1 MWLSKSYLK
10 SKLIEVL
17 FKNTVPGSN
26 SQLAA
31 KTKTVIIIIIITKGR
46 RRRKRSRFYYFC
58 TMFSPDSNKSK
69 QRTQCCFGQGL
80 IQLLHP
86 SEKNN
91 F

>member
-31 KTKTVIIIIIITKGR
+31 KTVIIIIIITKGR
-46 RRRKRSRFYYFC
+46 RRRRKRRRFYYFC

-69 QRTQCCFGQGL
+69 QRMQCCFGQGL
-80 IQLLHP
+80 IQLFHP